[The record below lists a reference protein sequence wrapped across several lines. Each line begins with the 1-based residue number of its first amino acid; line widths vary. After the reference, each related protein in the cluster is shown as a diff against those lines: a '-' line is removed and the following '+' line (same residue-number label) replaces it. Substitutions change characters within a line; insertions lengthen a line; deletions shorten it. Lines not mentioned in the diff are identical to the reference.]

1 MRAKVWDMD
10 TTRTV
15 SVVLSLLLSL
25 TSFTILH
32 LSAPT
37 PQEVDVDNV
46 GGMVIR
52 LSFDKNYYYV
62 GDLVTIYVEYR
73 NINEYPVSFKPPSI
87 FSIEYNYG
95 KRPGEYPVVMSGW
108 SVSPP
113 ELVGRSYTIAAYGV
127 YHLTSFELD
136 AERSGCLFV
145 SYLGCVKSV
154 RIMEK

>member
-1 MRAKVWDMD
+1 MD
-10 TTRTV
+10 TNRTV
-15 SVVLSLLLSL
+15 SVVLSVLLAVS
-25 TSFTILH
+25 SFTILH
-32 LSAPT
+32 LTTPT
-37 PQEVDVDNV
+37 PQEVDVVNV

-52 LSFDKNYYYV
+52 LSFDKNYYYI
-62 GDLVTIYVEYR
+62 GDLVTIYVDYR

-95 KRPGEYPVVMSGW
+95 QRLGEYPVVMSGW

-113 ELVGRSYTIAAYGV
+113 ELVGRSYTIVAYGV

-145 SYLGCVKSV
+145 SYLGYVKTV
-154 RIMEK
+154 MIMEK